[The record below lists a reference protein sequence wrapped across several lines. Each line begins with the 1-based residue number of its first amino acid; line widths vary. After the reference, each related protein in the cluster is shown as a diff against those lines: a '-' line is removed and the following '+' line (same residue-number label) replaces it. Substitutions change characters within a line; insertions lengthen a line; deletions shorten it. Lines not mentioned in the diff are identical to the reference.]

1 MLKIFITSLICTLM
15 LFCTNVSA
23 ADFQAGDTA
32 YVKAGIE
39 SMSVY
44 QNPSYGRSVAVV
56 IQYNKVTI
64 LEPNVVGDGGTFHK
78 IQLQDGTIGYVPALA
93 GRKDTL
99 ETAEVAEKEIEKSTA
114 SSDPDKYQHTINMY
128 FLSDYIYGG
137 SKQPRAMKEI
147 FMQKSRLNG

>member
-1 MLKIFITSLICTLM
+1 MS
-15 LFCTNVSA
+15 
-23 ADFQAGDTA
+23 GRE
-32 YVKAGIE
+32 IE

-114 SSDPDKYQHTINMY
+114 SSDPDKYSTYNKY
-128 FLSDYIYGG
+128 VFS
-137 SKQPRAMKEI
+137 
-147 FMQKSRLNG
+147 FRLYLWRLKNNRGQ

>member
-78 IQLQDGTIGYVPALA
+78 IQLQEGSIGFVPALA
-93 GRKDTL
+93 G
-99 ETAEVAEKEIEKSTA
+99 I
-114 SSDPDKYQHTINMY
+114 
-128 FLSDYIYGG
+128 
-137 SKQPRAMKEI
+137 
-147 FMQKSRLNG
+147 

>member
-56 IQYNKVTI
+56 IQYLPAERIHLK
-64 LEPNVVGDGGTFHK
+64 
-78 IQLQDGTIGYVPALA
+78 QQRLQ
-93 GRKDTL
+93 K
-99 ETAEVAEKEIEKSTA
+99 KK
-114 SSDPDKYQHTINMY
+114 
-128 FLSDYIYGG
+128 
-137 SKQPRAMKEI
+137 
-147 FMQKSRLNG
+147 

>member
-44 QNPSYGRSVAVV
+44 QNPPLIMEYMLSAMTV
-56 IQYNKVTI
+56 IQK
-64 LEPNVVGDGGTFHK
+64 
-78 IQLQDGTIGYVPALA
+78 
-93 GRKDTL
+93 
-99 ETAEVAEKEIEKSTA
+99 
-114 SSDPDKYQHTINMY
+114 
-128 FLSDYIYGG
+128 
-137 SKQPRAMKEI
+137 
-147 FMQKSRLNG
+147 

>member
-44 QNPSYGRSVAVV
+44 QNPSYGRSHGWSVCLWTAH
-56 IQYNKVTI
+56 QSRA
-64 LEPNVVGDGGTFHK
+64 G
-78 IQLQDGTIGYVPALA
+78 QVPAGMWQA
-93 GRKDTL
+93 
-99 ETAEVAEKEIEKSTA
+99 
-114 SSDPDKYQHTINMY
+114 DPFLLHLKYLPQSQN
-128 FLSDYIYGG
+128 G
-137 SKQPRAMKEI
+137 S
-147 FMQKSRLNG
+147 L